1 MSVQILDN
9 RQLYWILDTLPS
21 LIYINDLQNAIKF
34 SQPFHFADDT
44 CLLNIQDIICKINKN
59 PNTNK
64 DLKDLSFWLREN
76 KIAIHVTET
85 EIILFITKQKP
96 CDTDFRLVEKLL
108 DRYCK
113 L

>member
-1 MSVQILDN
+1 MQSLQYGVPQMSV
-9 RQLYWILDTLPS
+9 LDTGYPS
-21 LIYINDLQNAIKF
+21 FFNINDLQNAITF

-44 CLLNIQDIICKINKN
+44 CLLNIQHTISKINKN
-59 PNTNK
+59 PNK
-64 DLKDLSFWLREN
+64 DLKDLLFWINEN

-96 CDTDFRLVEKLL
+96 CDTDLSLVEKLL